1 VAGNFVLGG
10 VQYAQDGFLTMDFS
24 LIQASDAVSLG
35 VDVTGLNTA
44 GSLAAT
50 IAPGV
55 QNLLSAQ
62 VGTWRERMGV
72 VPPTRSAGPSPWV
85 RAFSDSGEI
94 DPSHGANFGGGG
106 DFDFHQSNHGWELG
120 LDVQP
125 FDHVSVGAMIARS
138 DGSQDIAGAGRDRF
152 DGRTFGLYATW
163 LADSG
168 FYLDVSNRWTG
179 IDVRLRSPAAAY
191 STEASAQAF
200 NVETGFRAWTTS
212 FGLNVVP
219 QAQYTRTEVSD
230 IAMLRNAQSAFMN
243 DGGTSSRARIGVAFD
258 KSYQAAG
265 YTWTPY
271 GSLNV
276 LHEFDGDYGPFDQWR
291 PARHHQHRGTSAM
304 VELGLGAH
312 WDRLSVTTGLDWT
325 SGGATRNATGA
336 QLVLR
341 YGW

>member
-1 VAGNFVLGG
+1 
-10 VQYAQDGFLTMDFS
+10 
-24 LIQASDAVSLG
+24 
-35 VDVTGLNTA
+35 
-44 GSLAAT
+44 
-50 IAPGV
+50 
-55 QNLLSAQ
+55 
-62 VGTWRERMGV
+62 
-72 VPPTRSAGPSPWV
+72 
-85 RAFSDSGEI
+85 
-94 DPSHGANFGGGG
+94 
-106 DFDFHQSNHGWELG
+106 
-120 LDVQP
+120 
-125 FDHVSVGAMIARS
+125 
-138 DGSQDIAGAGRDRF
+138 
-152 DGRTFGLYATW
+152 
-163 LADSG
+163 
-168 FYLDVSNRWTG
+168 
-179 IDVRLRSPAAAY
+179 VRLRSPAAAY
-191 STEASAQAF
+191 SIEASAQAF

-276 LHEFDGDYGPFDQWR
+276 LHEFDGDYDHSINGGLLGTISTG
-291 PARHHQHRGTSAM
+291 GTSAM